1 LPAQEQ
7 GFLRVVREL
16 VITLLIAVII
26 FLGLQISIKSFE
38 VFNVSML
45 PTFVEG
51 DLIIVDKLAY
61 QFGSN
66 PRPGD
71 QIVFYAPGSGPKP
84 AFDPFFTQHPNCFIK
99 RVIAIPGDTVEIKN
113 RKVIIND
120 ISLNEPY
127 LYEAPAYLM
136 PERTIPDGMFFV
148 LGDNRN
154 HSNDS
159 HTGWLVPREDII
171 GKVWFRYWTAD
182 YPDIRTVMI
191 PVFVLIVV
199 TLLVVV
205 ILDLVKSNKQG

>member
-1 LPAQEQ
+1 MRVFRE
-7 GFLRVVREL
+7 FL
-16 VITLLIAVII
+16 ITLLIAMLI
-26 FLGLQISIKSFE
+26 FLGLQFSIKSFE

-45 PTFVEG
+45 PTYREG

-61 QFGSN
+61 QFSN
-66 PRPGD
+66 SPRLKD
-71 QIVFYAPGSGPKP
+71 EIVFYAPGSGPKP

-99 RVIAIPGDTVEIKN
+99 RVIAVPGDTVEINN
-113 RKVIIND
+113 RNVYVNGAQIVEPYI
-120 ISLNEPY
+120 NEP
-127 LYEAPAYLM
+127 PAYFM
-136 PERTIPDGMFFV
+136 PEREIPDGMFFV

-159 HTGWLVPREDII
+159 GNSGWLVPRDDII

-191 PVFVLIVV
+191 PVFILILG

-205 ILDLVKSNKQG
+205 IVDFIRSNKQE